1 MIKQQLYR
9 VDAAGG
15 RTIAVSD
22 ELVGSAWLNL
32 LEQQLS
38 LIDFTALSAPVYYQ
52 YPLGRGVVMSRCC
65 VNPYTPEKSFIA
77 HQLILEDSADI
88 DELLAARPMKGDLLP
103 AGIFGY
109 TDSPDPLPGLCAGD
123 LCSPDEAARCRE
135 TLLSHFGGNEALLCQ
150 FFAAVSLCARD
161 KRHSVRVL
169 LNGAPETVT
178 EDARRIMEI
187 TLGVMP
193 REDVMR
199 LSFCSLA
206 QQAVSAMQYT
216 VCFAPQAAR
225 PVFSDPFEILVCPSE
240 GILELPSDVSL
251 PDSERFSRPARALL
265 TPGEAGSA
273 HPVRASRSAVRLNLP
288 LFQKGMSIRQ
298 YFADWRA
305 ELEKQKS
312 ALSEEAFRALASAQ
326 WPALITAVIS
336 ASDLMDN
343 AAFLDEL
350 NSIIAQ
356 IRREKLETALAMSD
370 STLTDLLII
379 LLDSISWRQIDLANP
394 QTAKMIRTICAYS
407 QVMTEDQC
415 PPECLCA
422 CRAIYSVLA
431 SPASIHDALADLNR
445 LSETA
450 CAQFEALQA
459 CLQQYV
465 EKRLSSA
472 VDVIDES
479 LTAAAMLGFVRFSGG
494 IPDLRLTVKLTE
506 RIESMLGA
514 KAARRFD
521 QLLDKLRAHL
531 HSTHGPV
538 MRRRDMKLFLF
549 ISLLLVILIAA
560 ITVGFLLLY

>member
-9 VDAAGG
+9 VDAVGG

-38 LIDFTALSAPVYYQ
+38 LIDFSALSAPVYYQ

-88 DELLAARPMKGDLLP
+88 DELLADRPMKGDLLP

-109 TDSPDPLPGLCAGD
+109 TDSPDPLPGLRAGD

-135 TLLSHFGGNEALLCQ
+135 MLLSHFGGNEALLCQ
-150 FFAAVSLCARD
+150 FFAAISLCARD

-206 QQAVSAMQYT
+206 APASSAMQYT
-216 VCFAPQAAR
+216 VCFAPKAAR
-225 PVFSDPFEILVCPSE
+225 PAFADPFEILVCPAE
-240 GILELPSDVSL
+240 GTIELPSDISL
-251 PDSERFSRPARALL
+251 PDSERFSRPAHALL
-265 TPGEAGSA
+265 NPEESGSA
-273 HPVRASRSAVRLNLP
+273 RPARGAVRLNLP
-288 LFQKGMSIRQ
+288 AFSEGMSIRQ
-298 YFADWRA
+298 YFMDWRA

-312 ALSEEAFRALASAQ
+312 SLSEEAFRALASAQ
-326 WPALITAVIS
+326 WPALITAVIA

-343 AAFLDEL
+343 TAFLEEL
-350 NSIIAQ
+350 NSIISQ

-370 STLTDLLII
+370 SMLTDLLII
-379 LLDSISWRQIDLANP
+379 LLDSISWRQIDLSDP
-394 QTAKMIRTICAYS
+394 QTARMIRTICAYS

-431 SPASIHDALADLNR
+431 SPASIHDALADLNH
-445 LSETA
+445 LSNTA
-450 CAQFEALQA
+450 HAQFEALQV

-465 EKRLSSA
+465 EKRLSSNL
-472 VDVIDES
+472 DVIDES
-479 LTAAAMLGFVRFSGG
+479 LTAAAMLGFVRFTDG
-494 IPDLRLTVKLTE
+494 IPDLRLTDKLTE
-506 RIESMLGA
+506 CIESTLGT

-531 HSTHGPV
+531 HSTHGHV